1 MKKLLILFFCYFH
14 NVHAQIVTTFAGSTQ
29 GTTDGIGSLAKFY
42 GPAGL
47 ALAPD
52 GNLYVADRV
61 NHRIRK
67 ITPSGEVSTF
77 AGNMQGFANGNGTAA
92 SFNSPMNLTIDNAGI
107 LYVADSNNHCI
118 RKITPDATVTTIA
131 GSINGFAD
139 GTTSSALFSYPEGI
153 FVDVN
158 GVLYIGDTGN
168 QRIRKIMPN
177 GTVTTL
183 AGGTLGNND
192 GTGTSAQFWSPCGLT
207 VDSSGTVYVAEKKN
221 RIRKITSSGVVTTF
235 VGNGTSGYLD
245 GVGTA
250 ARLNTPFDI
259 TMDASGYLNVTDT
272 SNNRIRKI
280 MSDGTITTFAG
291 STNGYLDGVGTAAR
305 FNYPIGICASDDG
318 MLYIGESGGNKIR
331 KITTSLSFTPFNPE
345 DIVNIYPNP
354 SSQSIHVEFDNLS
367 TVKIDITD
375 GNGRLLKSLNN
386 VVNQCVIDISEFA
399 NGIYFL
405 QLQTDNDIIVK
416 KILKK

>member
-1 MKKLLILFFCYFH
+1 
-14 NVHAQIVTTFAGSTQ
+14 
-29 GTTDGIGSLAKFY
+29 
-42 GPAGL
+42 
-47 ALAPD
+47 
-52 GNLYVADRV
+52 
-61 NHRIRK
+61 
-67 ITPSGEVSTF
+67 
-77 AGNMQGFANGNGTAA
+77 
-92 SFNSPMNLTIDNAGI
+92 
-107 LYVADSNNHCI
+107 
-118 RKITPDATVTTIA
+118 
-131 GSINGFAD
+131 
-139 GTTSSALFSYPEGI
+139 
-153 FVDVN
+153 
-158 GVLYIGDTGN
+158 
-168 QRIRKIMPN
+168 
-177 GTVTTL
+177 
-183 AGGTLGNND
+183 
-192 GTGTSAQFWSPCGLT
+192 
-207 VDSSGTVYVAEKKN
+207 
-221 RIRKITSSGVVTTF
+221 
-235 VGNGTSGYLD
+235 
-245 GVGTA
+245 
-250 ARLNTPFDI
+250 
-259 TMDASGYLNVTDT
+259 MDASGYLYVTDT

-331 KITTSLSFTPFNPE
+331 KITTSLSSTPFINE

-386 VVNQCVIDISEFA
+386 VVNQCLIDISEFA